1 MKEKDT
7 FDRRATQKA
16 QDGRGR
22 DHLQGRGLS
31 LCSITLSVCFRVFP
45 WLSFYLGFNHAFRDF
60 RVIPWL
66 R

>member
-1 MKEKDT
+1 MEEEEIT
-7 FDRRATQKA
+7 FKA
-16 QDGRGR
+16 EVCRFVLL
-22 DHLQGRGLS
+22 HFP
-31 LCSITLSVCFRVFP
+31 CASVCFRVFP